1 MSAPTP
7 APAGPGRGIKP
18 IVSLLAHKRA
28 AALAAACVW
37 IVGLPA
43 VLLGVK
49 ASYRAESAVY
59 ISSRFVK
66 NLSGDQELEL
76 QSYTMYRDFV
86 QQQARTINRFE
97 VVQTALEGLGE
108 RARLWQRPGE
118 PLRRAAE
125 RLQGALE
132 IKPVTGTYLITVGL
146 QGRSPAGL
154 AEVVNAVV
162 AAYVTASRGESVYAS
177 DERVAILRR
186 RRSELTSEIG
196 QKVAARN
203 ELANELGT
211 TNFDETKQ
219 NPFDRLLLDAEAARA
234 EAQRRRL
241 TADEHL
247 ATVDPATPAGAAAL
261 GAAAAEAGQREQS
274 LGALRGRLSDRRT
287 QLISSLNGL
296 TAAHPARRAMEAELQ
311 QLEGELGRSEAS
323 STKSL
328 GDQLLVQRRAEA
340 AEAGRIEAR
349 LAADLAERRTHAE
362 TYARRASE
370 ASVLSSDIARAR
382 DQLRE
387 INNRVDFF
395 LVEAE
400 APGFVRVVS
409 PARTPESPTGGN
421 KRNLLGAILALGLAA
436 GLAVPVGLDLL
447 ARGVATPNDLE
458 RLLGFPPSGFLVD
471 RSRPGSEALAR
482 DLLLRLASTVDR
494 EQRSGGQRFFTVTA
508 ASPGAGTTTIV
519 LELAA
524 ALETLG
530 VRTIV
535 IETNAFHPDA
545 RFAPGDGRPGLAQ
558 VLAGDAAFEDAV
570 TPAADG
576 LPDRVYVGPSPDLHV
591 PRLDRLADVLALAGE
606 RRRVVLLDA
615 PPVLLSADVG
625 RIGLAG
631 SAFLLVVEALGPP
644 PGQVRRA
651 AREIERLSPPLFG
664 AVLNRVRV
672 FEGGGYFAE
681 LAQEHRDRGRT
692 RPPARWT
699 ERMRARW
706 RRPRVAP

>member
-1 MSAPTP
+1 VSAPAP
-7 APAGPGRGIKP
+7 AAAGPGRGIKP
-18 IVSLLAHKRA
+18 LVSLLAHKRA
-28 AALAAACVW
+28 ALAVAAAVW
-37 IVGLPA
+37 MAGVPA

-49 ASYRAESAVY
+49 PSYRAESAVY

-97 VVQTALEGLGE
+97 VVQTAIESLGT

-118 PLRRAAE
+118 TVRRAAE

-146 QGRSPAGL
+146 EARSPEGL

-162 AAYVTASRGESVYAS
+162 EAYVTASRGESVYAS
-177 DERVAILRR
+177 DQRVATLKRR
-186 RRSELTSEIG
+186 RAELTGEIG
-196 QKVAARN
+196 QKVTARN

-219 NPFDRLLLDAEAARA
+219 NPFDRLLLDAEAALA
-234 EAQRRRL
+234 DAKRRRL
-241 TADEHL
+241 AADEHL
-247 ATVDPATPAGAAAL
+247 ASVDPATERGAAAL
-261 GAAAAEAGQREQS
+261 HAAAADAGQREQS

-287 QLISSLNGL
+287 ELVSGLNGL
-296 TAAHPARRAMEAELQ
+296 TAEHPARRAMEAELA

-323 STKSL
+323 SLKTL

-340 AEAGRIEAR
+340 AEAERIEAR
-349 LAADLAERRTHAE
+349 LSSDLAERRTHAE
-362 TYARRASE
+362 AYARRASE
-370 ASVLSSDIARAR
+370 ASVLSSDIQRAR

-387 INNRVDFF
+387 INNRIDFF

-409 PARTPESPTGGN
+409 PARPPDVPSGGN

-436 GLAVPVGLDLL
+436 GLAVPVGLDLV
-447 ARGVATPNDLE
+447 ARGLAAPNDLE
-458 RLLGFPPSGFLVD
+458 RLLGFAPSGFLVD
-471 RSRPGSEALAR
+471 RSQPGSEALSR
-482 DLLLRLASTVDR
+482 DLVLRLAATLDR
-494 EQRSGGQRFFTVTA
+494 EQRSDGQRHFTFTA
-508 ASPGAGTTTIV
+508 ASPGAGTSTLV

-524 ALETLG
+524 ALDTLG
-530 VRTIV
+530 VRTLA
-535 IETNAFHPDA
+535 IEANAFHPDA
-545 RFAPGDGRPGLAQ
+545 RFAPGEPGRPGLAE
-558 VLAGDAAFEDAV
+558 VLAGGTALDGAV
-570 TPAADG
+570 TPAAGG
-576 LPDRVYVGPSPDLHV
+576 LPDRLFVGPSPDLHV
-591 PRLDRLADVLALAGE
+591 ARLDQLGEVLAAADA
-606 RRRVVLLDA
+606 RYRVVLLDA

-625 RIGLAG
+625 RIALAG
-631 SAFLLVVEALGPP
+631 TAFLLVVEALGPP

-651 AREIERLSPPLFG
+651 AREIERLAPPLFG

-672 FEGGGYFAE
+672 FSGGGYFAD
-681 LAQEHRDRGRT
+681 LAEEHRARGRAP
-692 RPPARWT
+692 RLAWT
-699 ERMRARW
+699 ERLRARW
-706 RRPRVAP
+706 RRRAAP